1 MMTLEEMQEKLTY
14 LMDRQEIL
22 DVVNRYCRGVDRLD
36 KEMVLSAYHGDAID
50 DHSMF
55 VGSPDEF
62 WTWVSKM
69 HSENHSATQH
79 MIGNHLAWIDGD
91 VTHCET
97 YLSYSGMN
105 KTGAPFS
112 AIGGRYID
120 RMEKRD
126 GKWGIVA
133 REYIVDWVAP
143 SINTIEG
150 SKTAEGGPNYDCLQP
165 FEFKVAETAPQPSR
179 NELDPSYRRPLNV
192 DPARVGNYKQL
203 SSAAKDAVDA

>member
-36 KEMVLSAYHGDAID
+36 KEMVLSAYHEDAID

-91 VTHCET
+91 LPV
-97 YLSYSGMN
+97 L
-105 KTGAPFS
+105 F
-112 AIGGRYID
+112 
-120 RMEKRD
+120 
-126 GKWGIVA
+126 
-133 REYIVDWVAP
+133 
-143 SINTIEG
+143 
-150 SKTAEGGPNYDCLQP
+150 
-165 FEFKVAETAPQPSR
+165 R
-179 NELDPSYRRPLNV
+179 NEQDWRPVQRHWRSLH
-192 DPARVGNYKQL
+192 
-203 SSAAKDAVDA
+203 